1 MENNKYEREEIG
13 YYVLNSTGEI
23 TPLYSDQY
31 IVDKKERREQH
42 SEIRIRKSAGGRFM
56 TDEQIKAAASENP
69 AEVCSYPFD
78 NNKRGY
84 FRGSNREIKALLP
97 ELNVYERSILLAVL
111 PSIDYSGCVLLGKR
125 DYITLRDFAAI
136 GNMGERKAREASR
149 GLHKKRILL
158 PVLDNGKYKYILNPF
173 VAGKGKHYQMLLQ
186 TLFADYEI
194 RSEKMQTIREYYK
207 KR

>member
-1 MENNKYEREEIG
+1 MENNKYMRQEIG
-13 YYVLNSTGEI
+13 YYVLNETGEI
-23 TPLYSDQY
+23 RPLYSDQY
-31 IVDKKERREQH
+31 IVDKKIRSEQR
-42 SEIRIRKSAGGRFM
+42 SEERIRNSIGGRHM
-56 TDEQIKAAASENP
+56 SEEQIKAAASENP
-69 AEVCSYPFD
+69 VEVCSYPFD
-78 NNKRGY
+78 SKKMGY

-97 ELNVYERSILLAVL
+97 ELSVYERSILLAVL

-173 VAGKGKHYQMLLQ
+173 VAGKGKHYQALLQ